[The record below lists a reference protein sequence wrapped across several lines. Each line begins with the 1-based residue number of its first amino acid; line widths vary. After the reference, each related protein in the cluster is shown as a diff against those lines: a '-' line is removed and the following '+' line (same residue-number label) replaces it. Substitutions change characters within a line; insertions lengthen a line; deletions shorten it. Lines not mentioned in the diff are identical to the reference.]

1 MRFYVCLLFR
11 SRVCL
16 ELRSLK
22 VSTFVSIFACFCV
35 CVCLFVSIYGMA
47 SKVIS
52 MDFSELDHRSSTEN
66 EDRSEKKSG
75 AVVSSKVFSRFIF
88 SFQCRFRKSQFLSRS
103 SKASLN
109 LL

>member
-1 MRFYVCLLFR
+1 M
-11 SRVCL
+11 
-16 ELRSLK
+16 
-22 VSTFVSIFACFCV
+22 STFVSIFV

-103 SKASLN
+103 SKASFN